1 MWASPTPLFKAQTT
15 INEVPMMHSLTIAP
29 FSRLLW
35 FATPLPGRHVQISG
49 QSVKQKATWILNT
62 YSHKRQVTDVRHTQS
77 SLMEAQKSARTG
89 ERKTATRLSWGS
101 LKSSLFFLLNHAVV
115 TGCYLRTQDKK
126 GGLFFG
132 MNSQSCHHKWSYWW
146 NLFSF
151 SCSEK
156 HQRMSKIR
164 NSWWGDKSPSW
175 GAGRWG

>member
-1 MWASPTPLFKAQTT
+1 
-15 INEVPMMHSLTIAP
+15 MMHSLTIAP

-35 FATPLPGRHVQISG
+35 FATPLAGRHVQISG

-62 YSHKRQVTDVRHTQS
+62 YSHKRQVTDVRHTRS

-89 ERKTATRLSWGS
+89 ERKTVTQLSWGS
-101 LKSSLFFLLNHAVV
+101 PQKIIFLIEPCCCYWMLFKDS
-115 TGCYLRTQDKK
+115 RQK
-126 GGLFFG
+126 GGLVFG
-132 MNSQSCHHKWSYWW
+132 INSQSCQHKWSYCW

-156 HQRMSKIR
+156 HQRMSKMR
-164 NSWWGDKSPSW
+164 NSWWGDKSPCW